1 MAGRAPLP
9 GVQRQDASLQ
19 SEGPI
24 PVPPVRRDRG
34 QPAWWRGS
42 PWPAVKAPE
51 VAQPGR
57 LRVRPPSVLQ
67 GTQFPTETQTIK
79 ELGCPVA

>member
-9 GVQRQDASLQ
+9 GVQRQDAPLQ
-19 SEGPI
+19 SEGPA
-24 PVPPVRRDRG
+24 PVPPVRRDR
-34 QPAWWRGS
+34 RGS
-42 PWPAVKAPE
+42 PE

-57 LRVRPPSVLQ
+57 LRVRPSSVLQ
-67 GTQFPTETQTIK
+67 GTQLPTETQKMK